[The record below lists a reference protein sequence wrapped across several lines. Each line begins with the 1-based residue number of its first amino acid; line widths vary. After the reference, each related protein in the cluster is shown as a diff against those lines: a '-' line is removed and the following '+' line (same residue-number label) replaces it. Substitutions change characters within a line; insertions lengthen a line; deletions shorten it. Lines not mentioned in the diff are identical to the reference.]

1 MRKQTEALLKDVFT
15 AINDVDSKKIGS
27 NEEQIVSMYIEGNIK
42 IPVIVCYRNDGIN
55 GTKAKIAYKSAKVD
69 NKQLYAVAVVPE
81 MLNSEKGVETLLIK
95 TLALRNVIK
104 GEDTI
109 TAEANARAEV
119 ANSIKKSMW
128 SVNRIGCKA
137 AKASEKSIAKAAKGQ
152 YKAAKKVGKTNEA
165 AKANEKFN
173 FFEGV
178 KNFMNKSNEDVQADL
193 ADITA
198 ASQNAAAQA

>member
-1 MRKQTEALLKDVFT
+1 MRKQTQETIGNLFT
-15 AINDVDSKKIGS
+15 AVNEVDTKKIGS

-42 IPVIVCYRNDGIN
+42 IPVIVSYRNDGIN

-81 MLNSEKGVETLLIK
+81 MLGSEKGMETLLIK
-95 TLALRNVIK
+95 TLTLRNVIK
-104 GEDTI
+104 GEDSI

-119 ANSIKKSMW
+119 ASTIKKSMW
-128 SVNRIGCKA
+128 SINRVGCKT
-137 AKASEKSIAKAAKGQ
+137 AKASEKRIAKAAKVQ
-152 YKAAKKVGKTNEA
+152 HKAAKKVGKSNEA
-165 AKANEKFN
+165 QKANETFN
-173 FFEGV
+173 FFKEV
-178 KNFMNKSNEDVQADL
+178 KNFMNKSTEDVQADL